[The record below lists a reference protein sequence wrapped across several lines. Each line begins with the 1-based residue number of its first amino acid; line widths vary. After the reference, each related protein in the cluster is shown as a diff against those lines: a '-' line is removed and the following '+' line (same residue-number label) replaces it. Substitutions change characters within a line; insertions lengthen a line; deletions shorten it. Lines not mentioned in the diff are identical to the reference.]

1 MAITKIGKYT
11 VIAQLGNG
19 AHSTILQINRAD
31 DGRHYALKVVP
42 INDADDRKYLLQ
54 AEHEFRVA
62 QMLDHP
68 NIVKIFTLEKKT
80 DWLFR
85 IKQVLLLIEYVPGNT
100 LDRMTS
106 YSLPRLV
113 RIFAQVAAG
122 LCHMHRR
129 GVYHADL
136 KPGNILVNSRN
147 HQPKIIDFGLAH
159 IKGEDKGGRIQG
171 TPEYMAPESVHGV
184 VNERTD
190 IYNFGA
196 TMYRMVTFQH
206 PPPVVTNSGGGRL
219 GAKQHSQ
226 LLKPVRECNPAAPP
240 VLADLI
246 HRCLE
251 FSPDNRPERM
261 SLVQSELDRLADEF
275 GIPDDE

>member
-1 MAITKIGKYT
+1 MAIKKIGKYT
-11 VIAQLGNG
+11 VVAQLGNG
-19 AHSTILQINRAD
+19 AHSTILQINRAE

-42 INDADDRKYLLQ
+42 IDDADDKKFLEQ

-68 NIVKIFTLEKKT
+68 NLIKIYALEKKT

-85 IKQVLLLIEYVPGNT
+85 VKQVLLLIEYVPGNT
-100 LDRMTS
+100 LDKMTS
-106 YSLPRLV
+106 YSIPRLV
-113 RIFAQVAAG
+113 RVFAQVAAG
-122 LCHMHRR
+122 IVHMHRR
-129 GVYHADL
+129 GVFHADL

-159 IKGEDKGGRIQG
+159 IRGETKGGRIQG
-171 TPEYMAPESVHGV
+171 TPEYMAPESAQGV
-184 VNERTD
+184 VNERSD

-206 PPPVVTNSGGGRL
+206 PPPVVSGGTGRL
-219 GAKQHSQ
+219 GAKQYAQ
-226 LLKPVRECNPAAPP
+226 LLKPVRECNPAVPQ

-246 HRCLE
+246 HHCLE
-251 FSPDNRPERM
+251 FAPDKRPERM
-261 SLVQSELDRLADEF
+261 SLIQGELDRLADEY

>member
-1 MAITKIGKYT
+1 MTIQKIGKYT
-11 VIAQLGNG
+11 VVAQLGTG

-31 DGRHYALKVVP
+31 DGRHYALKIVP
-42 INDADDRKYLLQ
+42 IEDSDDRKYLLQ

-68 NIVKIFTLEKKT
+68 NIVKIYTLEKKT

-85 IKQVLLLIEYVPGNT
+85 VKQVLLLIEFVPGNT
-100 LDRMTS
+100 LDRMTG
-106 YSLPRLV
+106 YSIPRLV

-122 LCHMHRR
+122 MCHMHRR
-129 GVYHADL
+129 GVFHADL

-171 TPEYMAPESVHGV
+171 TPEYMAPESVQGII
-184 VNERTD
+184 NERTD
-190 IYNFGA
+190 IYNLGA

-206 PPPVVTNSGGGRL
+206 PPPVVNSGGRL
-219 GAKQHSQ
+219 GAKQHGQ
-226 LLKPVRECNPAAPP
+226 LLKPVRECNPAVPQ

-246 HRCLE
+246 HSCLE
-251 FSPDNRPERM
+251 FSPEKRPERM
-261 SLVQSELDRLADEF
+261 SLIQNELDRLADEF